1 MKVDASWTPTFEDDY
16 KNILSTD
23 NRKLLTK
30 QSMMNKANLS
40 MYSKKLLEKGCLV
53 KNKQGGV
60 EVNRILMPEVYGDI
74 VEYTFT
80 LDMKEN

>member
-1 MKVDASWTPTFEDDY
+1 MKVDASWTPTFDDDY

-40 MYSKKLLEKGCLV
+40 MYSKKLLERGCLV
-53 KNKQGGV
+53 KNEHGGI
-60 EVNRILMPEVYGDI
+60 EVNKILMPVPVGDI